1 MPFGPR
7 LVATGG
13 GALVGVGMLVAS
25 LSPAHLAS
33 PNAIPLHVVFGF
45 GVLAGCGIGL
55 AYAATTPAAAKWS
68 SAGRRGIV
76 LGLVVSGFGGAA
88 VFAHPLVDTLVR
100 AYGLSGTFLFLGVVL
115 FVVIVGLAQLLA
127 DPPVGF
133 VPPGSYTEE
142 LSSIGPKTAAR
153 EYTAGQTVRTP
164 SLYALWATL
173 ACSAF
178 GIHVVIQVLPTIA
191 VGQFGLSRWSPNARS
206 VLCFGAGS
214 WSRGPARRGRV
225 R

>member
-1 MPFGPR
+1 M
-7 LVATGG
+7 
-13 GALVGVGMLVAS
+13 
-25 LSPAHLAS
+25 AS
-33 PNAIPLHVVFGF
+33 PNAIPLRMVLGF
-45 GVLAGCGIGL
+45 GVLVGCGIGL
-55 AYAATTPAAAKWS
+55 AYAATAPAAAKWS

-76 LGLVVSGFGGAA
+76 LGVVVSGFGSAA
-88 VFAHPLVDTLVR
+88 VFAHPLVATLIR
-100 AYGLSGTFLFLGVVL
+100 AYGFSGTFLFLGVVL

-142 LSSIGPKTAAR
+142 LSSIGPKSAAR

-164 SLYALWATL
+164 SLYALWAAL

-191 VGQFGLSRWSPNARS
+191 VGQIGPAGGRSTAPGNPCVGAWELGSAARS
-206 VLCFGAGS
+206 QGPCPTESAVNTRYWWFS
-214 WSRGPARRGRV
+214 WLNRRS
-225 R
+225 